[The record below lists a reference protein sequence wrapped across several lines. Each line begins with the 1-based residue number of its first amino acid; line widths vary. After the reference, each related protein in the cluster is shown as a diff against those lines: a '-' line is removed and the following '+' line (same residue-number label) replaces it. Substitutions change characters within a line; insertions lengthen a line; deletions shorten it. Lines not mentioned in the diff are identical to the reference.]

1 MRATIASVIADSR
14 EREIF
19 VSREV
24 KLEEGERENFRGFR
38 SPLKLLETLESSRKT
53 RRRGGRSTR
62 WNHAIPLAW

>member
-24 KLEEGERENFRGFR
+24 KLERERERIFED
-38 SPLKLLETLESSRKT
+38 SV
-53 RRRGGRSTR
+53 RR
-62 WNHAIPLAW
+62 